1 MFNQTKLMFQGC
13 QNPFYI
19 HLKNFAKDLSEHIR
33 INNKNF
39 DMNKENNTNTNTTF
53 LITGATGNIGS
64 QLIKKLSNENVNIR
78 AAVHSLSRSNKIQ
91 TIGVR
96 DLVEIDFD
104 MPSEIQ
110 YSIFEDVDKIFLLT
124 PNFDTRG
131 IVKLLEEAKKAGVQH
146 IIQLSSD
153 SVSLVSSES
162 AGTKIFKEKEKMI
175 QESGIPYTILRPTA
189 FMQNFLT
196 NGFTIKTQNRFYL
209 PWGKG
214 KVSSVDTRDIASV
227 AAKILISDSENY
239 KNKSYSI
246 TGPEALSCYDIAK
259 IFSEVLENNIEF
271 VDISEEESFN
281 EMRRMSMSDIL
292 IEYILELSRIIKQDS
307 VSYISSSVEDITG
320 KKPITF
326 RKFVEDYKE
335 AFKPDIAL

>member
-1 MFNQTKLMFQGC
+1 M
-13 QNPFYI
+13 
-19 HLKNFAKDLSEHIR
+19 S
-33 INNKNF
+33 
-39 DMNKENNTNTNTTF
+39 KENNTNTNITF

-78 AAVHSLSRSNKIQ
+78 AAVHSLSRSDKIQ
-91 TIGVR
+91 SLGVR

-104 MPSEIQ
+104 MPSKIQ
-110 YSIFEDVDKIFLLT
+110 YSIFKDVDKLFLLT
-124 PNFDTRG
+124 PNFDTKG
-131 IVKLLEEAKKAGVQH
+131 ILKILEEAKKAGVQH

-153 SVSLVSSES
+153 SVSLASAES
-162 AGTKIFKEKEKMI
+162 KGTKIFKEKEKMI

-189 FMQNFLT
+189 FMQNFLN
-196 NGFTIKTQNRFYL
+196 NGFTIKTQNKFYL

-214 KVSSVDTRDIASV
+214 KVRSVDTRDIASV

-259 IFSEVLENNIEF
+259 IFSEILENNIEF
-271 VDISEEESFN
+271 VDVSEEESFN

-307 VSYISSSVEDITG
+307 VSNISSSVEEITG

-335 AFKPDIAL
+335 AFKSNIAI